1 MFSTRAKSDEDV
13 RAGSVAD
20 GADRELGF
28 RERSDLAD
36 EHDIECCVEC
46 RVNFRGDG
54 DTAARQRQ
62 DDRLSLP
69 EIRQFGGE
77 GLTIYF

>member
-36 EHDIECCVEC
+36 EHDIEC

-77 GLTIYF
+77 VAPAA